1 MKYLLLIS
9 FLLFGSCFKANRFL
23 TPAPTADP
31 AVQDVAN
38 AVAEG
43 IQSQE
48 GALVASP
55 DTAAWRICALLLSA
69 VFILCF
75 FSNPQWIKDKAL
87 YVWQYLLTKYKEI
100 QKNLTKKNK

>member
-9 FLLFGSCFKANRFL
+9 FLLFGSCLKTNRFL
-23 TPAPTADP
+23 TPSP
-31 AVQDVAN
+31 AVDPVAQEFAN
-38 AVAEG
+38 SVAEE

-55 DTAAWRICALLLSA
+55 DTAVWRIFALLLSA

-87 YVWQYLLTKYKEI
+87 YVWEYLLTKYKAI